1 MPSGSPQIEE
11 DPFKYINPRFKCNA
25 IAVESRTS
33 IENIRSPVRDYSAA
47 RQKGKTPVLT
57 ADEARELL
65 DAIDTSTIVGLRDRA
80 LIALMTFTFARVG
93 AAAGKMRV
101 EDVYVQGRRTWVRLH
116 EKGGKRHE
124 MPLPSQVGGRFARL
138 DHTKRLL
145 SRSSPAS

>member
-1 MPSGSPQIEE
+1 MPLECSA
-11 DPFKYINPRFKCNA
+11 PRKLYD
-25 IAVESRTS
+25 IGLQPVEPCSC
-33 IENIRSPVRDYSAA
+33 
-47 RQKGKTPVLT
+47 T

-124 MPLPSQVGGRFARL
+124 MPCHHKLEADLHSYMEALHAAADAKGTAWTR
-138 DHTKRLL
+138 KRG
-145 SRSSPAS
+145 SFPRPKANRVSSPAAR

>member
-1 MPSGSPQIEE
+1 
-11 DPFKYINPRFKCNA
+11 
-25 IAVESRTS
+25 
-33 IENIRSPVRDYSAA
+33 
-47 RQKGKTPVLT
+47 KGKTPVLT
-57 ADEARELL
+57 SEEARELL

-124 MPLPSQVGGRFARL
+124 MPCHHKLEAYLHDSSRLSTVRLGPRAQPSTRRHSCSPPPKA
-138 DHTKRLL
+138 
-145 SRSSPAS
+145 SPAASLPAP